1 MVTFAC
7 VMGLI
12 FGVVTLVYALS
23 KLASCVG
30 KNLAPA
36 VSNAFLTTRFD
47 IPKEPLVRSRRV
59 RRGAAFAGAA
69 VSGGAAAYAI
79 HHHGLVNGQSCN
91 ANQLNDVNV
100 AEMADGVDI
109 IDRNLNPAYA
119 AEVTNVYHGTGMDPL
134 SDESFGR
141 SSVADASFGSD
152 NSFGSDMSFGSGSSF
167 DSGWSFGSGTS
178 FGSDSFGFGSS
189 FGCSSSCGSDSF
201 DFG

>member
-36 VSNAFLTTRFD
+36 VSNAYLSTRFD
-47 IPKEPLVRSRRV
+47 IPKEPQVRSRRV

-69 VSGGAAAYAI
+69 VAGGAAAYAI
-79 HHHGLVNGQSCN
+79 HNHGLMNDQSSS

-100 AEMADGVDI
+100 AEMADGADI
-109 IDRNLNPAYA
+109 IDHNLNPAYA
-119 AEVTNVYHGTGMDPL
+119 AEVTNVYHGTEMDPL

-152 NSFGSDMSFGSGSSF
+152 NSFGSGSSF

-201 DFG
+201 DIG